1 MKKIALMLFML
12 ILLVGNVCFAADGE
26 AVTVYVNGVKV
37 ETDVPAVIVSDTTM
51 IPFRAIFNALGISDE
66 NIVWSEKSQHIEA
79 RDGNN
84 YIFMAIGSTG
94 AIVNNS
100 LTTLNTAPYIEN
112 GRTMVPVRFVSEA
125 LGALV
130 EWDGEKGSV
139 YISR

>member
-1 MKKIALMLFML
+1 MTVK
-12 ILLVGNVCFAADGE
+12 
-26 AVTVYVNGVKV
+26 VTVYKRRKGRNRCS
-37 ETDVPAVIVSDTTM
+37 TDRKRYHHDT
-51 IPFRAIFNALGISDE
+51 FSIFNALVSDE

-100 LTTLNTAPYIEN
+100 LITLNTAPYIEN

>member
-1 MKKIALMLFML
+1 
-12 ILLVGNVCFAADGE
+12 
-26 AVTVYVNGVKV
+26 
-37 ETDVPAVIVSDTTM
+37 
-51 IPFRAIFNALGISDE
+51 
-66 NIVWSEKSQHIEA
+66 
-79 RDGNN
+79 
-84 YIFMAIGSTG
+84 MAIGSTG

-100 LTTLNTAPYIEN
+100 LITLNTAPYIEN